1 MNKWRANESS
11 SIQVSQP
18 TFKLTC
24 IFVLIVSKL
33 YIIMIAMGQMKILF
47 QEEIAY
53 MLILFHII
61 AIVAQVLTMK
71 NSLDD
76 WMNKYSNVIDKP
88 DIDNFK
94 NTFFIQFLSLVASVG
109 MLLIDVLQ

>member
-1 MNKWRANESS
+1 MNERRANESS

-47 QEEIAY
+47 SGGYSLYVDFIPYYCHRGTGAY
-53 MLILFHII
+53 DEKLIR
-61 AIVAQVLTMK
+61 
-71 NSLDD
+71 
-76 WMNKYSNVIDKP
+76 
-88 DIDNFK
+88 
-94 NTFFIQFLSLVASVG
+94 
-109 MLLIDVLQ
+109 

>member
-1 MNKWRANESS
+1 
-11 SIQVSQP
+11 
-18 TFKLTC
+18 
-24 IFVLIVSKL
+24 
-33 YIIMIAMGQMKILF
+33 MKILF

-76 WMNKYSNVIDKP
+76 WMNKYSNVIDKR
-88 DIDNFK
+88 DIDNLK
-94 NTFFIQFLSLVASVG
+94 NTLFVSFLSIVASIG

>member
-1 MNKWRANESS
+1 
-11 SIQVSQP
+11 
-18 TFKLTC
+18 
-24 IFVLIVSKL
+24 
-33 YIIMIAMGQMKILF
+33 
-47 QEEIAY
+47 

-71 NSLDD
+71 NTLDD
-76 WMNKYSNVIDKP
+76 WMSKYSNVVDKL

-94 NTFFIQFLSLVASVG
+94 NTFFIQLLSLVASVG

>member
-1 MNKWRANESS
+1 
-11 SIQVSQP
+11 
-18 TFKLTC
+18 
-24 IFVLIVSKL
+24 
-33 YIIMIAMGQMKILF
+33 MIAMGQMKILF
-47 QEEIAY
+47 SGGIAY

-71 NSLDD
+71 NTLDD
-76 WMNKYSNVIDKP
+76 WMSKYSNVIDKR

-94 NTFFIQFLSLVASVG
+94 NTFFIQLLSLVASIG

>member
-1 MNKWRANESS
+1 
-11 SIQVSQP
+11 
-18 TFKLTC
+18 
-24 IFVLIVSKL
+24 
-33 YIIMIAMGQMKILF
+33 
-47 QEEIAY
+47 

-76 WMNKYSNVIDKP
+76 WMNKYSNVIDKR
-88 DIDNFK
+88 DIDNLK
-94 NTFFIQFLSLVASVG
+94 NTLFVSFLSIVASIG

>member
-1 MNKWRANESS
+1 
-11 SIQVSQP
+11 
-18 TFKLTC
+18 
-24 IFVLIVSKL
+24 
-33 YIIMIAMGQMKILF
+33 
-47 QEEIAY
+47 

-76 WMNKYSNVIDKP
+76 WMTKYSNVIDKR

-109 MLLIDVLQ
+109 MLLIDVFAIV